1 MVYPP
6 TPQAVARVVTTTNL
20 YPLFTNLSP
29 NSLSSNIL
37 SSNNLPQGKYFK
49 DSVLSDV
56 SVPNYES
63 RIMEEEKAGFNFQ
76 VTEERD
82 FSSNQKIR
90 RIKIFG

>member
-1 MVYPP
+1 MRQTVEGSII
-6 TPQAVARVVTTTNL
+6 QLKEIQNHL
-20 YPLFTNLSP
+20 E
-29 NSLSSNIL
+29 SLRNIL

-49 DSVLSDV
+49 DSLLSDV

-76 VTEERD
+76 VTEKRV

>member
-1 MVYPP
+1 MRQTVEGSII
-6 TPQAVARVVTTTNL
+6 QLKEIQNHL
-20 YPLFTNLSP
+20 E
-29 NSLSSNIL
+29 SLRNIL
-37 SSNNLPQGKYFK
+37 SSNNLPQGKYLK

-76 VTEERD
+76 VTEKRV